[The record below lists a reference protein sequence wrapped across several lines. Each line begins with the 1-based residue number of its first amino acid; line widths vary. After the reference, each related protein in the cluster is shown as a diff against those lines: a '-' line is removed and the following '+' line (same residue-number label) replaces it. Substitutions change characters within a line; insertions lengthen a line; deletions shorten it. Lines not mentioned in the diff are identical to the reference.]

1 MARQANRKEVCN
13 NLFKSLI
20 ISFNFFKT
28 GLRKIQIILW
38 ILESVLKLLLFSCKV
53 RPIWIICKYFR
64 FFATSKIAQ
73 NESLKVLKLGWNTIR
88 LLGAASII
96 TSLKENVSLKEIDLS
111 WNGIDSRHSAELGN
125 VLIAN
130 NTLLELNLNHNRIDQ
145 NGVAN
150 IARGLASNES
160 LICLRINGNPIRE
173 DGFQAILQVP

>member
-1 MARQANRKEVCN
+1 MRSLQVIPTNFFRLRHLIGP
-13 NLFKSLI
+13 NLHWAKRPSVGLQSCRYIPVLKSAPNI
-20 ISFNFFKT
+20 ISD
-28 GLRKIQIILW
+28 
-38 ILESVLKLLLFSCKV
+38 
-53 RPIWIICKYFR
+53 P
-64 FFATSKIAQ
+64 KIAQ

-150 IARGLASNES
+150 LAKGLASNES
-160 LICLRINGNPIRE
+160 LICLRINGNPIGE
-173 DGFQAILQVP
+173 DGFQSILQV